1 MRKPEKEGTLE
12 KMHEKM
18 FPRYL
23 PGIGPGCCVKFPLTK
38 GIIAVAVFAFI
49 DTFNQA
55 QFLIRTL

>member
-1 MRKPEKEGTLE
+1 MKQEKQEGVVDQ
-12 KMHEKM
+12 MHEKM
-18 FPRYL
+18 FPTYI
-23 PGIGPGCCVKFPLTK
+23 PEIGPGCCMKFPLTK